1 MRQKKLLSIMMAVVL
16 SLCSLP
22 ITAVQAQ
29 ETFPEEV
36 LQKSEM
42 EDFEKS
48 VQEITPQSGNVKT
61 TNNVWEGY
69 RYEELEDGT
78 LEITGYEGNNT
89 ELVIPAEIDG
99 KRVTRIGDSTFFYDG
114 SSLTRI
120 ELPEGVTSIGDNA
133 FRGCSNLTRI
143 GLPAGLS
150 SIGSGTFYGCSSL
163 TRIELPTGLSS
174 IGGATFFG
182 CSSLTRIELPAGLSN
197 IGRYTF
203 YSCRSLTG
211 IELPEGVTS
220 IGSDAFSYCSSVTRI
235 ELPEGVTSI
244 ESDAFSYCSSLTE
257 IAVDGNNT
265 TYMSQDGILYD
276 KNQKKLIRCPGG
288 KTGNIVIPA
297 TVTSIGDSAF
307 SGCRSLTGIELPEG
321 VTSIGSYAFSSC
333 RSLTGIE
340 LPEGVISIGSYAFK
354 DCSCLTRIE
363 LPEGVTSIGDGAFG
377 YCRNL
382 TGIVA
387 DKNNITY
394 MSQDGILYDKN
405 RKELICCPE
414 GKTGNIVIPVSVTSI
429 GGSAFYGCSS
439 LTRIELS
446 EGVTSIRDNAFKDC
460 RSLTGIE
467 LPEGVTSIGS
477 YAFYGCSSLTGVEL
491 PEGVTSIGSY
501 AFSHCS
507 SLTGVE
513 LPEGV
518 TSIGYCAF
526 YDCSSLIGIMV
537 DENNTTYM
545 SQDGILYDK
554 NQENL
559 ICCPGGET
567 GNIVIPASVTS
578 IEPYAFYGCSSLTGV
593 ELPEGVTSIGSDAF
607 SHCSGVTRIELPEGV
622 TSIGS
627 DAFEDCRSLTGIIV
641 DEKNPEYMSQDGIL
655 YDKKQNRLICCPGG
669 KTGNIIIPASVISTG
684 GYTAFGGCSS
694 LTGITVD
701 GKNPEYM
708 SQDGILYNKNQKK
721 LICCPGGKTGNVVI
735 PANMTSIESYAF
747 EDCRNLTRIELPEG
761 VTSIGDGAFR
771 GCSSLT
777 EIMADKN
784 NPVYMSID
792 GILYNK
798 NQKKLICCPEGKTGS
813 IVISVSV
820 TSVGYVAF
828 KGCSSL
834 TEIMVD
840 ENNPVYMSQNGIL
853 YNKNQKKL
861 IRCPEGKTGKIV
873 IPKSII
879 DIDEYAFDNCKDLVL
894 LVCKGSYAEAYAK
907 NYNLNYRYIDDI
919 DNCSHTW
926 DTNIVQATT
935 KKNGSVTKTCTKC
948 GKKTIETVYAV
959 KNINLSKTSYTYNGK
974 IHKPSVIVKNSK
986 GKALKNKKDYTTT
999 YSKNIKNVGSYIIT
1013 IKLKGNYKD
1022 TVKKTF
1028 QIVPKGTKIS
1038 KITPKKKGFVLKWNK
1053 QSVQTTGYEIAYS
1066 TNKKF
1071 TKKTTGT
1078 ITIGKNKT
1086 VSKSVSKLKVR
1097 KKYFVKIRTYKTIKR
1112 NRKSK
1117 KLYSTWSKV
1126 KVVTTK
1132 K

>member
-1 MRQKKLLSIMMAVVL
+1 MRQKRLLSIVMAVVL

-22 ITAVQAQ
+22 IKVVWAQ
-29 ETFPEEV
+29 QNFSEKET
-36 LQKSEM
+36 LQKREM

-48 VQEITPQSGNVKT
+48 VQEITPQSGNVRT
-61 TNNVWEGY
+61 ANNVWEGY

-78 LEITGYEGNNT
+78 LEITGYTWDDT

-99 KRVTRIGDSTFFYDG
+99 KRVTRIGEQAFDYYR
-114 SSLTRI
+114 SLT
-120 ELPEGVTSIGDNA
+120 SIK
-133 FRGCSNLTRI
+133 
-143 GLPAGLS
+143 LPAGLT
-150 SIGSGTFYGCSSL
+150 SIGGYAFADCSSL
-163 TRIELPTGLSS
+163 SNIELP
-174 IGGATFFG
+174 
-182 CSSLTRIELPAGLSN
+182 SSL
-197 IGRYTF
+197 
-203 YSCRSLTG
+203 
-211 IELPEGVTS
+211 TS
-220 IGSDAFSYCSSVTRI
+220 IGSDAFRSCISLENIELPSSLASIGSDAFEYCSSLTSIELPSGLTSIGDGAFCGCISLTKIIVNKDNPNYISQDGILYNKDQKELICCPGGKKGKIVIPESVVSIQDRAFEDCIGLTNIKLPADLTSIGCSAFENCSSLTNIKLPAGLTSIGYSAFENCSSLTNIKLPAGLSEVQRWTFKNCSNLTNI
-235 ELPEGVTSI
+235 ELPESLTDIEHSAFSGCSSLTNIKLPASLVNIQLPTSI
-244 ESDAFSYCSSLTE
+244 TIKTGASEVFSGCSSLTE
-257 IAVDGNNT
+257 IIVDKNNPNYMSQDGILYNKNQKELICCPGGRTGKIVIPASVSNIKHGAFRDCSKLINIKLPADLTKIENSSFKGCSSLTNIELPAGLTSIEDSSFSGCSSLTNIELPASLTSIGHNAFENCSKLTNIKLTAGLTSIEDSAFINCSSLTEIMVDRNNLNYMSQDGILYDKNQTKLICCPGGKKGKIVISASVNNFGYNVFDGCGSLTEIMVDGNNENYMSQDGMLYDKNQT
-265 TYMSQDGILYD
+265 KLKCCPGGKTGSIVIPASIVYILYDAFNSCGSLTEIIVDKNNPVYMSQDGILYD
-276 KNQKKLIRCPGG
+276 KNQKQLICCPGG
-288 KTGNIVIPA
+288 KTG
-297 TVTSIGDSAF
+297 S
-307 SGCRSLTGIELPEG
+307 
-321 VTSIGSYAFSSC
+321 
-333 RSLTGIE
+333 
-340 LPEGVISIGSYAFK
+340 
-354 DCSCLTRIE
+354 
-363 LPEGVTSIGDGAFG
+363 
-377 YCRNL
+377 
-382 TGIVA
+382 
-387 DKNNITY
+387 
-394 MSQDGILYDKN
+394 
-405 RKELICCPE
+405 
-414 GKTGNIVIPVSVTSI
+414 
-429 GGSAFYGCSS
+429 
-439 LTRIELS
+439 
-446 EGVTSIRDNAFKDC
+446 
-460 RSLTGIE
+460 
-467 LPEGVTSIGS
+467 
-477 YAFYGCSSLTGVEL
+477 
-491 PEGVTSIGSY
+491 
-501 AFSHCS
+501 
-507 SLTGVE
+507 
-513 LPEGV
+513 
-518 TSIGYCAF
+518 
-526 YDCSSLIGIMV
+526 
-537 DENNTTYM
+537 
-545 SQDGILYDK
+545 
-554 NQENL
+554 
-559 ICCPGGET
+559 
-567 GNIVIPASVTS
+567 IVIPASVTS
-578 IEPYAFYGCSSLTGV
+578 IS
-593 ELPEGVTSIGSDAF
+593 
-607 SHCSGVTRIELPEGV
+607 
-622 TSIGS
+622 
-627 DAFEDCRSLTGIIV
+627 
-641 DEKNPEYMSQDGIL
+641 EYS
-655 YDKKQNRLICCPGG
+655 
-669 KTGNIIIPASVISTG
+669 
-684 GYTAFGGCSS
+684 
-694 LTGITVD
+694 
-701 GKNPEYM
+701 
-708 SQDGILYNKNQKK
+708 
-721 LICCPGGKTGNVVI
+721 
-735 PANMTSIESYAF
+735 
-747 EDCRNLTRIELPEG
+747 
-761 VTSIGDGAFR
+761 
-771 GCSSLT
+771 
-777 EIMADKN
+777 
-784 NPVYMSID
+784 
-792 GILYNK
+792 
-798 NQKKLICCPEGKTGS
+798 
-813 IVISVSV
+813 
-820 TSVGYVAF
+820 AF